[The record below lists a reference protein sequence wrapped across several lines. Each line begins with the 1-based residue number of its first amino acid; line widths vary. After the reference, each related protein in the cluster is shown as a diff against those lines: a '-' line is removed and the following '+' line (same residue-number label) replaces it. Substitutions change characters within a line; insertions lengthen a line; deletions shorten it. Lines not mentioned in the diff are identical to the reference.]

1 MGHIDSESPVEQGNN
16 LYRMV
21 TDKIKYNA
29 RDIKLELDWFNK
41 ILKKRSSLNT
51 DKTGGHSNVYHLE
64 PPEFDPSIPSD
75 YSLFIEKHGLGFD
88 ERFALVLALIP
99 HVRPE
104 LLDIF
109 MQKNKATQRVYT
121 QFGGTTGKHHIGY
134 LPTGETA
141 MYILAGSD
149 TEIRF
154 SLCRLFDIDH
164 VFYKEN
170 VLWLEEVDKGEPYLS
185 GALTISR
192 EIIDLFTI
200 GEIRKPNFSSEFPA
214 KLLST
219 QMEWED
225 LVLHPNTEKHIEE
238 IEIWLEHHN
247 TLMNEWGMGKKLKP
261 GYKVLFYGPPGTG
274 KTLTATLIG
283 KKTGKDVYKIDLS
296 AIVSKFIGET
306 EKNLAKIFDR
316 AENKDWILFFDE
328 ADALFGKRTS
338 VNDAHDKYA
347 NQEVSYLLQRIEDY
361 AGLVILASNMK
372 DNIDDAFT
380 RRFQGM
386 AHFPM
391 PNPEQRFSLWEK
403 GFSQASQ
410 LEEKRYLRQLADN
423 YELSGGSIMNV
434 VQYSSLMSLKRGTTT
449 IYKEDLLDGIKKE
462 YHKAKRTL

>member
-274 KTLTATLIG
+274 KT
-283 KKTGKDVYKIDLS
+283 
-296 AIVSKFIGET
+296 
-306 EKNLAKIFDR
+306 
-316 AENKDWILFFDE
+316 
-328 ADALFGKRTS
+328 
-338 VNDAHDKYA
+338 
-347 NQEVSYLLQRIEDY
+347 
-361 AGLVILASNMK
+361 
-372 DNIDDAFT
+372 
-380 RRFQGM
+380 
-386 AHFPM
+386 
-391 PNPEQRFSLWEK
+391 
-403 GFSQASQ
+403 
-410 LEEKRYLRQLADN
+410 
-423 YELSGGSIMNV
+423 
-434 VQYSSLMSLKRGTTT
+434 
-449 IYKEDLLDGIKKE
+449 
-462 YHKAKRTL
+462 